1 MLVGLLYD
9 GFCILLLGLLYDGFC
24 ILLVGLLYEMC
35 VELCTARAC
44 KSDDNVTVNHPLA
57 GTPCSDADLSLVSWL
72 QKVPT
77 GTFACPFEKK
87 ALKLKVNE

>member
-1 MLVGLLYD
+1 MMV
-9 GFCILLLGLLYDGFC
+9 FCILM
-24 ILLVGLLYEMC
+24 VGLLYEMC

-44 KSDDNVTVNHPLA
+44 KADDNVTVNHPLA

-87 ALKLKVNE
+87 SLKLKVNE

>member
-1 MLVGLLYD
+1 MGLHMIFFSGGCTIRYMC
-9 GFCILLLGLLYDGFC
+9 FCC

-44 KSDDNVTVNHPLA
+44 KADDNVTVNHPLA